1 MIFSSGLLSNF
12 FVASYALINFS
23 SFHASITKSP
33 GEDDA
38 NDNDHDDDND
48 DHDDHDDHGDDHGD
62 DDQLL
67 LLSSQHHQEL
77 KSL

>member
-33 GEDDA
+33 GE
-38 NDNDHDDDND
+38 ND
-48 DHDDHDDHGDDHGD
+48 DHGVHGDYRGVRTEY
-62 DDQLL
+62 LRNEYL
-67 LLSSQHHQEL
+67 
-77 KSL
+77 

>member
-33 GEDDA
+33 GEDDD
-38 NDNDHDDDND
+38 NDDDHDDQNDHDDND
-48 DHDDHDDHGDDHGD
+48 RDHDDHGD

-67 LLSSQHHQEL
+67 LLSS
-77 KSL
+77 